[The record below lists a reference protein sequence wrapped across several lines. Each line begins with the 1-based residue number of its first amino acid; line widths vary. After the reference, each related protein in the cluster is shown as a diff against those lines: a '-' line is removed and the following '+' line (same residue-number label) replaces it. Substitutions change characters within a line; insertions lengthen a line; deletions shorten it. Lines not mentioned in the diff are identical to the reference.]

1 MAPPIAPPHAPST
14 RAFLAGAALAA
25 VVLLAPC
32 AGAQQRYTRAQVV
45 AAALTSQPL
54 IALAGAD
61 SASAA
66 ADVSTARA
74 YPNPTFSFQYTKDIP
89 RHHSI
94 LDIPLDFPWVRSSR
108 IGAATAGQQA
118 ASLRL
123 GLARASV
130 AFAAETSYARVLALE
145 EHARLGRR
153 DALDADSLLHMARRR
168 LEAGDASE
176 LDVHLAEVNA
186 GQLENTAQDD
196 SLTAVLALLDL
207 QRLMGIMADTPA
219 IALTDSLDIPAADP
233 PAGDSASVGAPFAVA
248 AARADLAAADRS
260 YTFERRNV
268 FAAPSFQAGIEG
280 GDPTGQEP
288 GALPLFGI
296 SLPLPL
302 FDRHGGTIAVAAAAR
317 ERARAQLAVA
327 TRESDAER
335 LRATHERMLAV
346 ARAQR
351 DRGLLAAADTVAR
364 MSLAAY
370 SEGASALPNVLEA
383 QRNARG
389 MLLQFVD
396 DVAAAEVADA
406 ALRLATAT
414 SKVP

>member
-1 MAPPIAPPHAPST
+1 MGPTITPPHPT
-14 RAFLAGAALAA
+14 PIRALLLGAAVAA
-25 VVLLAPC
+25 AAAMPLC
-32 AGAQQRYTRAQVV
+32 ADAQQPYTRAQVV
-45 AAALTSQPL
+45 AAALSSQPL

-61 SASAA
+61 SATAA
-66 ADVSTARA
+66 AGVATARA

-94 LDIPLDFPWVRSSR
+94 LDIPLDFPWVRNPR

-123 GLARASV
+123 ALARASV
-130 AFAAETSYARVLALE
+130 AFVAETSYARVLALQ

-153 DALDADSLLHMARRR
+153 DALDADSLFHMAQRR
-168 LEAGDASE
+168 LQAGDASQ
-176 LDVHLAEVNA
+176 LDVRLAEINA

-207 QRLMGIMADTPA
+207 QRLIGITADTLA
-219 IALTDSLDIPAADP
+219 VTLSDSLEIPAADP
-233 PAGDSASVGAPFAVA
+233 PAPSDSIAPFVVA
-248 AARADLAAADRS
+248 AARADVEAAERS
-260 YTFERRNV
+260 YALERRNV

-288 GALPLFGI
+288 GALPLFGVTV
-296 SLPLPL
+296 PLPL
-302 FDRHGGTIAVAAAAR
+302 FDRHGGAIASAQAAR
-317 ERARAQLAVA
+317 DRARAQLTLA

-335 LRATHERMLAV
+335 LRSERERALAV
-346 ARAQR
+346 ARAER
-351 DRGLLAAADTVAR
+351 DRRLLAGADTVAR

-370 SEGASALPNVLEA
+370 AEGASALPNVLEA

-389 MLLQFVD
+389 LLLQFVD
-396 DVAAAEVADA
+396 DVAAAQIADA
-406 ALRLATAT
+406 ALRLATAS
-414 SKVP
+414 SKAP

>member
-1 MAPPIAPPHAPST
+1 MAPPIGPPHAPST
-14 RAFLAGAALAA
+14 RALLAGAALAA
-25 VVLLAPC
+25 VVLIAPR
-32 AGAQQRYTRAQVV
+32 AGAQQRYTRAEVV
-45 AAALTSQPL
+45 AAALSSQPL

-61 SASAA
+61 SATAA
-66 ADVSTARA
+66 ADLSTARA

-94 LDIPLDFPWVRSSR
+94 LDIPLDFPWVRNPR
-108 IGAATAGQQA
+108 IGAAAAGQQA

-123 GLARASV
+123 GFVRASV
-130 AFAAETSYARVLALE
+130 TFTADTSYARVLALE

-168 LEAGDASE
+168 QEAGDASE
-176 LDVHLAEVNA
+176 LDVHLAEINA
-186 GQLENTAQDD
+186 GQLENAAQDD

-207 QRLMGIMADTPA
+207 QRLMGISADTLA
-219 IALTDSLDIPAADP
+219 ISLTDSLEIPADDP
-233 PAGDSASVGAPFAVA
+233 PAPDTAIAPFAVA
-248 AARADLAAADRS
+248 AARADLDAANRS
-260 YTFERRNV
+260 YSLERRNI
-268 FAAPSFQAGIEG
+268 FAAPSLQAGIEG
-280 GDPTGQEP
+280 GDPTGQET
-288 GALPLFGI
+288 GALPLLGF

-302 FDRHGGTIAVAAAAR
+302 FDRHGGAIAGAAAAR
-317 ERARAQLAVA
+317 ERARAQLALA

-335 LRATHERMLAV
+335 LRTARERTLAI

-351 DRGLLAAADTVAR
+351 DSRLLASADTVAR

-370 SEGASALPNVLEA
+370 AEGASALPNVLEA

-389 MLLQFVD
+389 ALLQFVD
-396 DVAAAEVADA
+396 DVAAAEIADA
-406 ALRLATAT
+406 ALRLATAS

>member
-1 MAPPIAPPHAPST
+1 MAPPIGPPHAPST
-14 RAFLAGAALAA
+14 RALLAGAALAA
-25 VVLLAPC
+25 VVLIAPR
-32 AGAQQRYTRAQVV
+32 AGAQQRYTRAEVV
-45 AAALTSQPL
+45 AAALSSQPL

-61 SASAA
+61 SATAA
-66 ADVSTARA
+66 ADLSTARA

-94 LDIPLDFPWVRSSR
+94 LDIPLDFPWVRNPR
-108 IGAATAGQQA
+108 IGAAAAGQQA

-123 GLARASV
+123 GFVRASV
-130 AFAAETSYARVLALE
+130 AFTADTSYARVLALE

-168 LEAGDASE
+168 QEAGDASE
-176 LDVHLAEVNA
+176 LDVHLAEINA
-186 GQLENTAQDD
+186 GQLENAAQDD

-207 QRLMGIMADTPA
+207 QRLMGISADTLA
-219 IALTDSLDIPAADP
+219 ISLTDSLEIPADDP
-233 PAGDSASVGAPFAVA
+233 PAPDTAIAPFAVA
-248 AARADLAAADRS
+248 AARADLDAANRS
-260 YTFERRNV
+260 YSLERRNI
-268 FAAPSFQAGIEG
+268 FAAPSLQAGIEG
-280 GDPTGQEP
+280 GDPTGQET
-288 GALPLFGI
+288 GALPLLGF

-302 FDRHGGTIAVAAAAR
+302 FDRHGGAIAGAAAAR
-317 ERARAQLAVA
+317 ERARAQLALA

-335 LRATHERMLAV
+335 LRTTRERTLAI

-351 DRGLLAAADTVAR
+351 DSRLLASADTVAR

-370 SEGASALPNVLEA
+370 AEGASALPNVLEA

-389 MLLQFVD
+389 ALLQFVD
-396 DVAAAEVADA
+396 DVAAAEIADA
-406 ALRLATAT
+406 ALRLATAS

>member
-1 MAPPIAPPHAPST
+1 MAPPHSTPT
-14 RAFLAGAALAA
+14 RA
-25 VVLLAPC
+25 LLASAAIAATMSTAPR
-32 AGAQQRYTRAQVV
+32 AEAQQRVTRAQVV
-45 AAALTSQPL
+45 AAALSSQPL
-54 IALAGAD
+54 IAVANAD
-61 SASAA
+61 SATAA

-94 LDIPLDFPWVRSSR
+94 LDIPLDFPWVRNPR
-108 IGAATAGQQA
+108 IGAATAGEHA

-123 GLARASV
+123 GFVRASIAFV
-130 AFAAETSYARVLALE
+130 ADTSYARALALQ

-176 LDVHLAEVNA
+176 LDVHLAEINA
-186 GQLENTAQDD
+186 GQLENAAQDD
-196 SLTAVLALLDL
+196 SLTAELALLDL
-207 QRLMGIMADTPA
+207 QRLMGIAADTPA
-219 IALTDSLDIPAADP
+219 IVLTDSLEI
-233 PAGDSASVGAPFAVA
+233 PAGDPPPTDSAATSAPFAVA
-248 AARADLAAADRS
+248 AARADLEAANRS
-260 YTFERRNV
+260 YSLERGNV
-268 FAAPSFQAGIEG
+268 FAAPSLQAGIEG
-280 GDPTGQEP
+280 GDPTGQET

-302 FDRHGGTIAVAAAAR
+302 FDRHGGAIEGAAAAR
-317 ERARAQLAVA
+317 DRARAQLALA
-327 TRESDAER
+327 TRESVAER
-335 LRATHERMLAV
+335 LRSARQRTLAI

-351 DRGLLAAADTVAR
+351 DRRLLAAADTVAR

-370 SEGASALPNVLEA
+370 GEGASALPNVLEA

-389 MLLQFVD
+389 MVLQFVD
-396 DVAAAEVADA
+396 DVAAAEIADA
-406 ALRLATAT
+406 ALRLATAS

>member
-1 MAPPIAPPHAPST
+1 MAPPHSTPT
-14 RAFLAGAALAA
+14 RA
-25 VVLLAPC
+25 LLASAAIAAAMSTAPR
-32 AGAQQRYTRAQVV
+32 AEAQQRVTRAQVV
-45 AAALTSQPL
+45 RAALSSQPL
-54 IALAGAD
+54 IAVANAD
-61 SASAA
+61 SATAA

-94 LDIPLDFPWVRSSR
+94 LDIPLDFPWVRNPR
-108 IGAATAGQQA
+108 IAAATAGEHA

-123 GLARASV
+123 GFVRASIAFV
-130 AFAAETSYARVLALE
+130 ADTSYARALALQ

-153 DALDADSLLHMARRR
+153 DALDADSLLHMAQRR

-176 LDVHLAEVNA
+176 LDVHLAEINA

-196 SLTAVLALLDL
+196 SLTAELALLDL
-207 QRLMGIMADTPA
+207 QRLMGIAADTPA
-219 IALTDSLDIPAADP
+219 IVLTDSLEI
-233 PAGDSASVGAPFAVA
+233 PAGDPPPTDSAATPAPFAVA
-248 AARADLAAADRS
+248 AARADLEAANRS
-260 YTFERRNV
+260 YSLERHNV
-268 FAAPSFQAGIEG
+268 FAAPSLQAGIEG
-280 GDPTGQEP
+280 GDPTGQET

-302 FDRHGGTIAVAAAAR
+302 FDRHGGAIEGAAAAR
-317 ERARAQLAVA
+317 DRARAQLALA
-327 TRESDAER
+327 TRESAAER
-335 LRATHERMLAV
+335 LRSARQLTLAI

-351 DRGLLAAADTVAR
+351 DRRLLAAADTVAR

-370 SEGASALPNVLEA
+370 GEGASALPNVLEA

-389 MLLQFVD
+389 MVLQFVD
-396 DVAAAEVADA
+396 DVAAAEIADA
-406 ALRLATAT
+406 ALRLATAS

>member
-1 MAPPIAPPHAPST
+1 
-14 RAFLAGAALAA
+14 
-25 VVLLAPC
+25 
-32 AGAQQRYTRAQVV
+32 
-45 AAALTSQPL
+45 L

-61 SASAA
+61 SATAA

-74 YPNPTFSFQYTKDIP
+74 YPNPTFSFQYSKDIP
-89 RHHSI
+89 QHHSI
-94 LDIPLDFPWVRSSR
+94 LDIPLDFPWVRNPR

-130 AFAAETSYARVLALE
+130 AFVAETSYARALALQ

-153 DALDADSLLHMARRR
+153 TALDADSLLHMARRR
-168 LEAGDASE
+168 LDAGDASE
-176 LDVHLAEVNA
+176 LDVHLAEINA
-186 GQLENTAQDD
+186 GQLENAAQDD

-207 QRLMGIMADTPA
+207 QRLIGVTADTPA
-219 IALTDSLDIPAADP
+219 IALTDSLEIPAADP
-233 PAGDSASVGAPFAVA
+233 PPLDSAASSPFAVA
-248 AARADLAAADRS
+248 AARAELTAADRS
-260 YTFERRNV
+260 YSLERRNV
-268 FAAPSFQAGIEG
+268 FATPSVQAGIEG
-280 GDPTGQEP
+280 GDPTGAEP

-302 FDRHGGTIAVAAAAR
+302 FDRHGGAIAGAAAAR
-317 ERARAQLAVA
+317 ERARAQLALA
-327 TRESDAER
+327 TRESDGAH
-335 LRATHERMLAV
+335 LRATRERTLAIV
-346 ARAQR
+346 RAQR
-351 DRGLLAAADTVAR
+351 DHRLLASADTVAR

-370 SEGASALPNVLEA
+370 AEGASALPNVLEA

-396 DVAAAEVADA
+396 DVADAEIADA
-406 ALRLATAT
+406 ALRFATAS

>member
-1 MAPPIAPPHAPST
+1 MAPPTAPPHAPST
-14 RAFLAGAALAA
+14 YALLASAALAA
-25 VVLLAPC
+25 VVLTAPC

-45 AAALTSQPL
+45 AAALASQPL

-66 ADVSTARA
+66 ANVSTARA

-94 LDIPLDFPWVRSSR
+94 LDIPLDFPWVRNPR
-108 IGAATAGQQA
+108 IGAATAGQAA

-123 GLARASV
+123 GFVRALV
-130 AFAAETSYARVLALE
+130 AFVAETSYARALALA

-153 DALDADSLLHMARRR
+153 DALDADSLLHMAQRR
-168 LEAGDASE
+168 LDAGDASE
-176 LDVHLAEVNA
+176 LDVHLAEINA
-186 GQLENTAQDD
+186 GQLENAAQDD
-196 SLTAVLALLDL
+196 SLTSVLALLDL
-207 QRLMGIMADTPA
+207 QRLMGVTADTAA
-219 IALTDSLDIPAADP
+219 IMLTDSLEIPEADP
-233 PAGDSASVGAPFAVA
+233 PPPDSASTTAPFAVA
-248 AARADLAAADRS
+248 AARADLEAANRS
-260 YTFERRNV
+260 YSLERRNL
-268 FAAPSFQAGIEG
+268 FATPSLQAGIEG

-302 FDRHGGTIAVAAAAR
+302 FDRHGGAIAGAAAAR

-327 TRESDAER
+327 TRESDGER
-335 LRATHERMLAV
+335 LRTARQRALAV

-351 DRGLLAAADTVAR
+351 DHRLLASADTVAR

-370 SEGASALPNVLEA
+370 AEGASALPNVLEA

-389 MLLQFVD
+389 ALLQFVD
-396 DVAAAEVADA
+396 DVAAAEIADA
-406 ALRLATAT
+406 ALRLATAS

>member
-1 MAPPIAPPHAPST
+1 MAPPIAPPHAPSI
-14 RAFLAGAALAA
+14 RALLAGAALAA
-25 VVLLAPC
+25 VVLTAPR

-61 SASAA
+61 SATAA
-66 ADVSTARA
+66 ADVSAARA

-94 LDIPLDFPWVRSSR
+94 LDIPLDFPWVRNPR
-108 IGAATAGQQA
+108 IGAATAGQHA
-118 ASLRL
+118 ATLRL
-123 GLARASV
+123 AFARASV
-130 AFAAETSYARVLALE
+130 AFVAETSYARVLALE

-168 LEAGDASE
+168 MEAGDASE
-176 LDVHLAEVNA
+176 LDVHLAEINA
-186 GQLENTAQDD
+186 GQLENAAQDD

-207 QRLMGIMADTPA
+207 QRLMGIAADTAA
-219 IALTDSLDIPAADP
+219 IVLTDSLEIPALDP
-233 PAGDSASVGAPFAVA
+233 PAPDSARTDAPFAVA
-248 AARADLAAADRS
+248 AARADLDAADRS
-260 YTFERRNV
+260 YAFERRNV
-268 FAAPSFQAGIEG
+268 FAAPSLQAGIEG

-288 GALPLFGI
+288 GALPLFGF

-302 FDRHGGTIAVAAAAR
+302 FDRHGGAIAGAAAVR
-317 ERARAQLAVA
+317 DRARAQLALA

-335 LRATHERMLAV
+335 LRTARERLLAI

-351 DRGLLAAADTVAR
+351 DRMLLASADTVAR

-370 SEGASALPNVLEA
+370 AEGASALPNVLEA

-389 MLLQFVD
+389 ALLQYVD
-396 DVAAAEVADA
+396 DVAAAEIADA
-406 ALRLATAT
+406 ALRLATAS

>member
-1 MAPPIAPPHAPST
+1 M
-14 RAFLAGAALAA
+14 
-25 VVLLAPC
+25 
-32 AGAQQRYTRAQVV
+32 
-45 AAALTSQPL
+45 
-54 IALAGAD
+54 
-61 SASAA
+61 
-66 ADVSTARA
+66 
-74 YPNPTFSFQYTKDIP
+74 
-89 RHHSI
+89 
-94 LDIPLDFPWVRSSR
+94 
-108 IGAATAGQQA
+108 
-118 ASLRL
+118 
-123 GLARASV
+123 
-130 AFAAETSYARVLALE
+130 
-145 EHARLGRR
+145 
-153 DALDADSLLHMARRR
+153 
-168 LEAGDASE
+168 
-176 LDVHLAEVNA
+176 
-186 GQLENTAQDD
+186 
-196 SLTAVLALLDL
+196 
-207 QRLMGIMADTPA
+207 
-219 IALTDSLDIPAADP
+219 
-233 PAGDSASVGAPFAVA
+233 
-248 AARADLAAADRS
+248 
-260 YTFERRNV
+260 

-383 QRNARG
+383 QRNARD